1 MEYEY
6 QYEANYG
13 LPTWAIIL
21 ICVIALI
28 QIIAQWKVFTKAGQP
43 GWACIIP
50 IYNIY
55 IMTKITGKPGIWTLW
70 CLIPF
75 VNIVFII
82 WLYNMISKSF
92 GHDEGFTA
100 GLILL
105 SFIFWPILGFGSS
118 KYLGPYGNPEAFRA
132 YQGKD
137 KFEFEQGKQQ

>member
-1 MEYEY
+1 MKYEY
-6 QYEANYG
+6 YNEGNFSIPA
-13 LPTWAIIL
+13 WAIIL
-21 ICVIALI
+21 ICVIALF

-55 IMTKITGKPGIWTLW
+55 IMTKIAGKPGIWVLW
-70 CLIPF
+70 MIIPL

-92 GHDEGFTA
+92 GHDEGFTV

-105 SFIFWPILGFGSS
+105 GVIFWPILGFGSS
-118 KYLGPYGNPEAFRA
+118 KYQGPYGNPAAFQA
-132 YQGKD
+132 MQEKN
-137 KFEFEQGKQQ
+137 KFDFENKQ